1 MGLRLSASAIKSW
14 FQYRCERQLRYS
26 CADPDELESVP
37 VAVNAKESK
46 WAEFGEDFEIRVVQR
61 LASETSVLRPTGN
74 ALKLSDRD
82 AERFLTV
89 DQDHVY
95 AFQFPLY
102 PHDFLAR
109 AVPASQSISLKVGYA
124 DLIRSTLTPSGQ
136 RVLTIV
142 DIKATRNAT
151 QFHKIQVAFYSLV
164 LQNELQRLSVQAKVA
179 PDAEIWR
186 LPDPGQ
192 CGLWEP
198 QIFPLAAYQRVV
210 LDFLQNKAQA
220 IAAVKLGPGVDG
232 SFFHVYFKCEQCK
245 YLEHCLKAVQT
256 PDLAKRDLSAIP
268 GMSHESK
275 AILQRNAIRT
285 VSGLA
290 LAERQ
295 TVMHREASWALQNRF
310 DLMQYRAKSQASGQI
325 HRVPEMYSLLM
336 PPRVDLRLFL
346 VVDADPIDND
356 LLTLGYRRWCLVNGE
371 VQTREKIQ
379 VLSSSDPHLEAGA
392 LHEVMGAMLEDL
404 NEADTWNR
412 NHEDKPLHA
421 QIFLY
426 EAAEAKN
433 LKEAF
438 GRGVQN
444 SKEVLHGLLDLM
456 RIFPPEEAVPEPEFK
471 GYQHFPATIV
481 RHVVEQLF
489 ALPVLVG
496 YDLRQVSDVLHTAPR
511 PTPTVFRP
519 TGDFERQ
526 FSSLLPIDVGRKLRE
541 HTIEI
546 AFVEN
551 DVRCRLQTLQEIVAW
566 LIEENAAST
575 EQFLRLPKQ
584 PFRFMRTVHP
594 LDAGDLDVLQ
604 AYALLEDRTNMLSQ
618 LSRLAQP
625 LARRR
630 STLRTID
637 GLRYRSNRQS
647 GRSRIVTFQMPA
659 ECRETELGPDSLDL
673 ILTQDEPEIRM
684 NPLRWPSHRAHIH
697 RMLSERTQPEI
708 DVKMPE
714 VMFNT
719 DVAPHIASDGTVNTR
734 WVLDEI
740 YQDRTAVRL
749 QRFLASL
756 TEVLPPQET
765 K

>member
-1 MGLRLSASAIKSW
+1 
-14 FQYRCERQLRYS
+14 
-26 CADPDELESVP
+26 VP
-37 VAVNAKESK
+37 VSVSAKESK
-46 WAEFGEDFEIRVVQR
+46 WAEFGEDFEIRVVER

-82 AERFLTV
+82 AERFLTT
-89 DQDHVY
+89 DQDHLF

-102 PHDFLAR
+102 PHDFLTR
-109 AVPASQSISLKVGYA
+109 AVPGSQGISLKVGYA
-124 DLIRSTLTPSGQ
+124 DLIRSTLTTTGQ
-136 RVLTIV
+136 RLLTIV

-164 LQNELQRLSVQAKVA
+164 LQNELQRLKVQAKVA

-192 CGLWEP
+192 GGLWEP

-210 LDFLQNKAQA
+210 LDFLQNNAQR
-220 IAAVKLGPGVDG
+220 IAAVKLGPGVDE

-245 YLEHCLKAVQT
+245 YLEHCQKAVQT
-256 PDLAKRDLSAIP
+256 TDLNRRDLSAIP

-275 AILQRNAIRT
+275 AILQRHGIRT

-290 LAERQ
+290 LGERA
-295 TVMHREASWALQNRF
+295 TIVHREASWTLQNRF
-310 DLMQYRAKSQASGQI
+310 DLMQHRAKAQLSGQI
-325 HRVPEMYSLLM
+325 YRVPEMYSLLM

-346 VVDADPIDND
+346 VVDADPIDDD
-356 LLTLGYRRWCLVNGE
+356 LLTLGYRRWRLVDGE

-379 VLSSSDPHLEAGA
+379 VLSKSEPQLEAAA
-392 LHEVMGAMLEDL
+392 LQEVMGAVLEDL
-404 NEADTWNR
+404 NEADAWNR

-433 LKEAF
+433 LREAF

-444 SKEVLHGLLDLM
+444 SRAVLHRLLDLM

-481 RHVVEQLF
+481 RHVMEQLF
-489 ALPVLVG
+489 ALPVVVG
-496 YDLRQVSDVLHTAPR
+496 YDLRQVSKVLHTAQR
-511 PTPTVFRP
+511 PTPSVFSP
-519 TGDFERQ
+519 TGDFERK

-541 HTIEI
+541 HSVETSPI
-546 AFVEN
+546 EN
-551 DVRCRLQTLQEIVAW
+551 DVRSRLQTLQEIVTW
-566 LIEENAAST
+566 LIEENADST

-604 AYALLEDRTNMLSQ
+604 AYALLEDRTNMLGQ

-637 GLRYRSNRQS
+637 GLRYQSNRQS
-647 GRSRIVTFQMPA
+647 GKSRIVTFQMPT

-673 ILTQDEPEIRM
+673 ILTRDEPEIRM
-684 NPLRWPSHRAHIH
+684 NPLQWPSHRAHIH
-697 RMLSERTQPEI
+697 RILSERTQPEI
-708 DVKMPE
+708 DVKISE
-714 VMFNT
+714 FMFTT
-719 DVAPHIASDGTVNTR
+719 DLAPHIASDGTVTTR

-756 TEVLPPQET
+756 TDALPAQEM